1 MSLLP
6 GQPGANPT
14 ADDILDALDPEQRQ
28 VATSPSGPM
37 CVLAGAGTGK
47 TRAITHRIA
56 YGVLSGAYQP
66 QRVLAVTFT
75 ARAAG
80 EMRTRLR
87 ELGVPDVATRTF
99 HAAALRQLHYFWPQA
114 IGGAAPEVLPHKA
127 SVVAEAGSRL
137 RLELDRV
144 AVRDLAAEVE
154 WAKVSML
161 TPETYAAAARRAG
174 RDPAGLDATAMARLL
189 QTYEEVKSQRGVIDF
204 EDVLLL
210 TVAILAERE
219 DIARAVRT
227 QYRHFVVD
235 EYQDVNALQQRLLDL
250 WVGERDD
257 VCVVGDPAQTIY
269 SFTGATP
276 RHLLEFPRR
285 YPRSRVVELVRNYR
299 STPQIVA
306 LANVLVRV
314 DHAQGMRAGTPAVT
328 QAGTPAVTPAGTPA
342 ATVITRSPGPE
353 PLQLRAQGED
363 GPRPSLTPYS
373 DDPAEASGVATVIKG
388 LVKRGVPASQIAV
401 LFRTNA
407 QSQAY
412 ESALA
417 DAQIAYLVRGGER
430 FFARKEVRGA
440 ILLMRGAARADDG
453 SKPLG
458 ELVRDVIAGVGWT
471 QQPPSSGGATRDRWE
486 SLQALVGLADTFV
499 AAQPSARLPDVL
511 RELDERVAAQHAPTV
526 EGVTLA
532 SLHAAKGLEWDCVF
546 LVGCSDG
553 LIPISMA
560 EGPEAVAEERRLM
573 YVGLTRARHELRL
586 SWSAS
591 RNPGGRASRRPSRF
605 LGDAASI
612 LGEGALASPRRR
624 AGGPDRPEGHAES
637 AAREASAAGSHRSA
651 KPATCRGCG
660 KDLVTAA
667 TRKVGRCQDCPPT
680 YDQATFEALRGWR
693 LAVAGEAKIPAYVVF
708 TDATLTA
715 IAERRPASPGELAR
729 ISGVGAL
736 KLERYGEHVL
746 AILGG
751 ADPLQNDERPSAA
764 TDLADVAVTEHGDH
778 S

>member
-6 GQPGANPT
+6 DRASGTPT
-14 ADDILDALDPEQRQ
+14 ADDILDALDPEQRE
-28 VATSPSGPM
+28 VAASPSGPM

-87 ELGVPDVATRTF
+87 ELGVPGVQTRTF

-137 RLELDRV
+137 RLQLDRA

-161 TPETYAAAARRAG
+161 TPETYAPAARRAG

-189 QTYEEVKSQRGVIDF
+189 QTYEEVKAERAVIDF

-210 TVAILAERE
+210 TVGILGERE
-219 DIARAVRT
+219 DIARAVRS

-250 WVGERDD
+250 WVGQRDD
-257 VCVVGDPAQTIY
+257 VCVVGDAAQTIY

-276 RHLLEFPRR
+276 KYLMEFPRR
-285 YPRSRVVELVRNYR
+285 YPHSQVVQLVRNYR

-306 LANVLVRV
+306 LANILVRV
-314 DHAQGMRAGTPAVT
+314 GHGQSG
-328 QAGTPAVTPAGTPA
+328 A
-342 ATVITRSPGPE
+342 ARTE
-353 PLQLRAQGED
+353 PLQLRSQGQA
-363 GPRPSLTPYS
+363 GPPPSLTAYA
-373 DDPAEASGVATVIKG
+373 DDPAEATGVAAAINA
-388 LVKRGVPASQIAV
+388 LVKGGTLASQIAV

-407 QSQAY
+407 QSEAY

-417 DAQIAYLVRGGER
+417 AADLAYLVRGGER
-430 FFARKEVRGA
+430 FFARKEVRAA

-471 QQPPSSGGATRDRWE
+471 QKAPSSGGAMRDRWE
-486 SLQALVGLADTFV
+486 SLQALVGLADNFV
-499 AAQPSARLPDVL
+499 AAEPSARITDLVHD
-511 RELDERVAAQHAPTV
+511 LDERAAAQHAPTV

-532 SLHAAKGLEWDCVF
+532 SLHASKGLEWDCVF
-546 LVGCSDG
+546 IVGCSDG

-560 EGPEAVAEERRLM
+560 EGPDAVQEERRLM
-573 YVGLTRARHELRL
+573 YVGLTRARRELRL
-586 SWSAS
+586 SWSGS

-605 LGDAASI
+605 LDEAASI
-612 LGEGALASPRRR
+612 LGDGARSSARAEGSGSGGR
-624 AGGPDRPEGHAES
+624 AGKAGRQS
-637 AAREASAAGSHRSA
+637 KAALPSR
-651 KPATCRGCG
+651 CRGCG
-660 KDLVTAA
+660 RDLVTGA

-680 YDQATFEALRGWR
+680 YDEATFEALRGWR
-693 LAVAGEAKIPAYVVF
+693 LEVAGQAKVPAYVVF

-715 IAERRPASPGELAR
+715 IAEKRPANQSELAMV
-729 ISGVGAL
+729 SGVGAR
-736 KLERYGEHVL
+736 KLERYGEDVL
-746 AILGG
+746 AILAAANPFTAAQG
-751 ADPLQNDERPSAA
+751 AP
-764 TDLADVAVTEHGDH
+764 
-778 S
+778 